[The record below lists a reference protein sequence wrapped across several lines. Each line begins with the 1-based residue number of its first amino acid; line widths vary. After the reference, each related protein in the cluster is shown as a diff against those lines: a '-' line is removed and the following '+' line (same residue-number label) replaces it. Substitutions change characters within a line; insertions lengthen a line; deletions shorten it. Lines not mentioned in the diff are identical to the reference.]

1 MQFNFLQK
9 TFVNI
14 FIIICLITSTNQT
27 QAQTDTINLK
37 ETEIMSSRVSSL
49 YGESAR
55 VLQIIS
61 REEISKAPVQ
71 SLQELL
77 EYALN
82 VDIRQRGDYGVQ
94 ADVSIRGGSFEQC
107 LILLNGVKMNDPQ
120 TGHHNMNL
128 PVDLQ
133 DIDKIEIL
141 EGPGARIYGANAF
154 TGAINI
160 ITGSKK
166 ENCLKLSSVIG
177 ENQLY
182 ITTASLSLANHNKQH
197 YFSVG
202 KKGSDGYINNTDFDI
217 ANFFYQ
223 NNLQL
228 KKGSIG
234 FQTGYND
241 KQFGANS
248 FYSAKYPN
256 QFEQTK
262 IFFANATYKN
272 PYFYNLTTNIYYR
285 RHQDRFELFRNSP
298 PSWYKTHNY
307 HLTQTYGA
315 EANLNFNSCIGK
327 TAFGAEFRSENI
339 LSNVLGEPMSDTMDV
354 PGEPLGVFTKS
365 HHRENI
371 GLYGEQSYKYHQF
384 SISGGLY
391 VNWNSDFDSKVNAG
405 IDISYDISG
414 NWKWFAS
421 VNQSMRMPTYTDLY
435 YVGPT
440 NKGNISL
447 KPEVAIAYET
457 GVKFYS
463 NALNAHVAVFRRDA
477 DNLIDW
483 VKLPDS
489 TKWESRNLTNI
500 ITNGF
505 EFSSQINLQTLA
517 YKGFFINKIQLSYSY
532 LDLEK
537 NSNNYISYYALDYL
551 KHKFVAS
558 LEHKIYK
565 RLSANW
571 ALCYQKRMGTYTDII
586 SNMETAYPYYL
597 TIDSR
602 ITYSGDNWN
611 CFIEAANLLNK
622 KYQDIGNIQQ
632 AGRWIRA
639 GVNISLNLEKKKIV
653 SEKDVIEII
662 K

>member
-1 MQFNFLQK
+1 MTINLLQRNFVLI
-9 TFVNI
+9 I
-14 FIIICLITSTNQT
+14 FILLSFNLYS
-27 QAQTDTINLK
+27 QTDTIHLK
-37 ETEIMSSRVSSL
+37 ETEVMSSRIPTF
-49 YGESAR
+49 YNESAR
-55 VLQIIS
+55 VIQIINK
-61 REEISKAPVQ
+61 EEITKAPVQ
-71 SLQELL
+71 SLSELL

-94 ADVSIRGGSFEQC
+94 ADISIRGGSFEQC

-133 DIDKIEIL
+133 DIDRIEIL
-141 EGPGARIYGANAF
+141 EGPAARVYGTNAF

-160 ITGSKK
+160 ITGTKK
-166 ENCLKLSSVIG
+166 ENRLKLSSVIG

-182 ITTASLSLANHNKQH
+182 TTNASLSLANRNMQH

-217 ANFFYQ
+217 ANLFYQ
-223 NNLQL
+223 NDLQL
-228 KKGSIG
+228 KKGSVG
-234 FQTGYND
+234 LQTGYNN

-262 IFFANATYKN
+262 VFFANVTYKN
-272 PYFYNLTTNIYYR
+272 PYFYNFKTNIYYR
-285 RHQDRFELFRNSP
+285 RHQDRFELFRNNP

-315 EANLNFNSCIGK
+315 EVNMNFNSCIGK

-339 LSNVLGEPMSDTMDV
+339 LSNVLGENMADTMDV
-354 PGEPLGVFTKS
+354 PGEALGKFTKS

-371 GLYGEQSYKYHQF
+371 GFYGEQSYKYGHF
-384 SISGGLY
+384 NISGGMY
-391 VNWNSDFDSKVNAG
+391 VNLNSDFDSKVNAG
-405 IDISYDISG
+405 LDVSYDITG

-440 NKGNISL
+440 NKGNINL
-447 KPEVAIAYET
+447 KPEEAIAYES
-457 GVKFYS
+457 GIKFNS
-463 NALNAHVAVFRRDA
+463 NTVNAHIAVFRRDA
-477 DNLIDW
+477 NNLIDW
-483 VKLPDS
+483 VKHPDS
-489 TKWESRNLTNI
+489 VKWESRNLTNI

-505 EFSSQINLQTLA
+505 EFSAKINLESLIN
-517 YKGFFINKIQLSYSY
+517 KGFIFKHINLSYSF

-537 NSNNYISYYALDYL
+537 NSENFISYYALDYL
-551 KHKFVAS
+551 KHKFTAN
-558 LEHKIYK
+558 LEHRIYK
-565 RLSANW
+565 RLKADW
-571 ALCYQKRMGTYTDII
+571 AMCYQERMGTYTDIAT
-586 SNMETAYPYYL
+586 NKETAYQKFV
-597 TIDSR
+597 TIDAR
-602 ITYSGDNWN
+602 VTYQGNDWS
-611 CFIEAANLLNK
+611 CFFEAANLFDK
-622 KYQDIGNIQQ
+622 KYQDIGNIQMP
-632 AGRWIRA
+632 GRWLRA
-639 GVNISLNLEKKKIV
+639 GVNISLNLEKKT
-653 SEKDVIEII
+653 EKQGNDVIEII